1 MNVDVPMTVEIIR
14 TMDMPWEESP
24 GEPTGENL
32 LDAFKQGVVP
42 HGGIHE
48 EEDGSAEYGSVDA
61 VNDINEM

>member
-1 MNVDVPMTVEIIR
+1 MVVLNEKPPLQTPSGVKRREHVT
-14 TMDMPWEESP
+14 
-24 GEPTGENL
+24 
-32 LDAFKQGVVP
+32 QGVVP